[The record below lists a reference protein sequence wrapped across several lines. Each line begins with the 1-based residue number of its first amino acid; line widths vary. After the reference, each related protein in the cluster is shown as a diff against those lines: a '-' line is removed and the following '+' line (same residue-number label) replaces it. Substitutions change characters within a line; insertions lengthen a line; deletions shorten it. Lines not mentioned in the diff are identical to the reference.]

1 MLSRNKDHFTSF
13 LKITIYS
20 MLLVLLV
27 HIPVLRVASYGP
39 TDQVTKLWLREVE
52 GDAEDHKLPRTEPEI
67 ELEFSDCTVLF
78 FPQHCT
84 LQELGPQR
92 SKF

>member
-27 HIPVLRVASYGP
+27 HIPVLRVTSYDP
-39 TDQVTKLWLREVE
+39 TDQVTKL
-52 GDAEDHKLPRTEPEI
+52 A
-67 ELEFSDCTVLF
+67 
-78 FPQHCT
+78 
-84 LQELGPQR
+84 QR
-92 SKF
+92 G